1 MNSKYPKTLQES
13 IQIRK
18 ALKEAFAIWQEGS
31 VLKFKEV
38 NDSRADIIIKFER
51 GAHEDCPGY
60 SFTGRG
66 GLLGKPSSY
75 CSFYN

>member
-1 MNSKYPKTLQES
+1 MNSKYPKTLQDS

-18 ALKEAFAIWQEGS
+18 TLKEAFAIWQEGS

-38 NDSRADIIIKFER
+38 NDSKADIIIKFEK
-51 GAHEDCPGY
+51 GAHDECPGY

-66 GLLGKPSSY
+66 GLLGKISAL
-75 CSFYN
+75 CSFNN

>member
-1 MNSKYPKTLQES
+1 MNSKYPKTLQDTT
-13 IQIRK
+13 QIRK
-18 ALKEAFAIWQEGS
+18 TLKKAFAIWQEGS

-38 NDSRADIIIKFER
+38 NDSRADIIIKFEK

-66 GLLGKPSSY
+66 GLLGKSSTF
-75 CSFYN
+75 CSFQN